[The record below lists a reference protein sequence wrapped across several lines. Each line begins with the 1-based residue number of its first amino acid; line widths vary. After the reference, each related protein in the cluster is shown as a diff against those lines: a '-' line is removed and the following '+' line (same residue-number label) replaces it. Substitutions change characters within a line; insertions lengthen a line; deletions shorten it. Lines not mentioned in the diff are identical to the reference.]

1 MCPRVHAAGQGGC
14 CPHPPHPL
22 LAPSSSCDPHPQS
35 APGRGNWDVGTT
47 KYGVMEMGG
56 HGDPG
61 GHGGTWGRHWVHG
74 GHGNRRNA
82 GDVGDRRRGEV
93 GPYVGHGGR
102 RSGGGVGGT
111 GQPHTAVSVPAWA
124 HTCASRAP
132 ALCRRAPRFPQPCTH
147 TCVRHACG
155 APPCPPLPRRGGGMR
170 SWKKNWGG
178 NACAQWGLCSVL
190 QQWGP
195 TTTPPSRHA
204 PGAGGAHRRA
214 TLCKSV

>member
-1 MCPRVHAAGQGGC
+1 M
-14 CPHPPHPL
+14 
-22 LAPSSSCDPHPQS
+22 
-35 APGRGNWDVGTT
+35 GRGDNKVW
-47 KYGVMEMGG
+47 G
-56 HGDPG
+56 HGD
-61 GHGGTWGRHWVHG
+61 GGTWGPG
-74 GHGNRRNA
+74 GTWRDMGAPLGTWGAWEQKERWGCGGQEARRS
-82 GDVGDRRRGEV
+82 GGIGEV

-102 RSGGGVGGT
+102 RSGGGVGGR

-132 ALCRRAPRFPQPCTH
+132 ALRRRAPRFPQPCTH